1 MWEINVTDL
10 KEDVLRLQLVPPDRV
25 DDVHAVVEEVAA
37 AGHDHERPPPVGVGP
52 GPGEEGVSDRRDGL
66 FECKLEFLTLF
77 LVGEIVFLY
86 LQHAVPRLQHR
97 DVLLHLDLDVGV

>member
-25 DDVHAVVEEVAA
+25 DDVHAVVQEVAA

-52 GPGEEGVSDRRDGL
+52 GPGEEGVRDRRDGL
-66 FECKLEFLTLF
+66 F
-77 LVGEIVFLY
+77 
-86 LQHAVPRLQHR
+86 
-97 DVLLHLDLDVGV
+97 